1 MAWSIEISW
10 DPPMVFREI
19 APETANPVDDPTLPM
34 LRLALFRIST
44 LPVLPPNSPIS
55 FAKLV
60 RV

>member
-1 MAWSIEISW
+1 
-10 DPPMVFREI
+10 MVFREI
-19 APETANPVDDPTLPM
+19 APKTANPVDDPTLPT
-34 LRLALFRIST
+34 LRLALFRLST